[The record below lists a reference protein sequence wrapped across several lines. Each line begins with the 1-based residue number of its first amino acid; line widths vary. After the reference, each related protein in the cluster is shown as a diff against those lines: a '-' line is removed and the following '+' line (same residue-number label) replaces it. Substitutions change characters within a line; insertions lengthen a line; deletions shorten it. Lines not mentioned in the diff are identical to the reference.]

1 MKNVRGTEQ
10 MTIQIDA
17 KSVNVEFKG
26 KSALKNVTFHLEG
39 KKVYGLLGKNGAGKT
54 TLLSL
59 LASFREPSSGNITIN
74 GQKPFENAKVMQDVA
89 FIYDRS
95 WKEETDKIKGVLELV
110 ERYRP
115 NYDKE
120 YAYELVKKFNLPLD
134 KPIKRFSKGMQS
146 ALNVV
151 IGLAG
156 RAPITIFDEAY
167 QGMDA
172 PTRELFYQEVLE
184 EQAENPRLFILSTHL
199 VSEMDY
205 LFDEVLIIHKGE
217 LLLQENY
224 EELVSRGFSITGN
237 KDVVDQFTQGMQI
250 LGAQQ
255 LGNTKSVMV
264 YGNLTDSQRRDAELQ
279 NLDIGTISL
288 QELFIH
294 LTKEES

>member
-1 MKNVRGTEQ
+1 
-10 MTIQIDA
+10 MTIQIEA
-17 KSVNVEFKG
+17 KNVNVEFNG
-26 KSALKNVTFHLEG
+26 KSALKNVSFHLKG
-39 KKVYGLLGKNGAGKT
+39 NKIFGLLGKNGAGKT

-59 LASFREPSSGNITIN
+59 IASFREPSSGEITIN
-74 GQKPFENAKVMQDVA
+74 GEKPFENAKVMQDVA
-89 FIYDRS
+89 FVYDRS
-95 WKEETDKIKGVLELV
+95 WKEETDKIKSILELA

-115 NYDKE
+115 NFDKE
-120 YAYELVKKFNLPLD
+120 YAYALVKKFKLPLD
-134 KPIKRFSKGMQS
+134 KPIKSFSKGMQS

-156 RAPITIFDEAY
+156 RAPITILDEAY

-184 EQAENPRLFILSTHL
+184 DQAENPRLFILSTHL

-217 LLLQENY
+217 ILLQENY
-224 EELVSRGFSITGN
+224 EELVSRGFSVTGN
-237 KDVVDQFTQGMQI
+237 KDAVDQFTQGMQI
-250 LGAQQ
+250 LSTQQ

-264 YGNLTDSQRRDAELQ
+264 FGNLTDAERKDALLQ

-288 QELFIH
+288 QDLFIH